1 MPDDEKNQSIEEIL
15 TAAHREYRKS
25 LTKRSFFKVSN
36 QHAVEDLVQDT
47 FVKAWIYMQKGGKID
62 VMKSFLYHVLNNL
75 IVDEYRKHKSSSLD
89 MLMEKGLDVRD
100 GHDTHERTCNI
111 LDGRAAIELLEKL
124 PEKYRRIMQMRY
136 AENLSLEEIS
146 HSTGQSKNTIAVQL
160 HRGLEKLKILY
171 HDKDK
176 RI

>member
-1 MPDDEKNQSIEEIL
+1 MPNENDKQSIDEIL

-25 LTKRSFFKVSN
+25 LTKRSFFKMSN
-36 QHAVEDLVQDT
+36 QHTVEDLVQDT

-100 GHDTHERTCNI
+100 SVNDHEKVCNI
-111 LDGRAAIELLEKL
+111 LDGKAAIELLNDL
-124 PEKYRRIMQMRY
+124 PDKYKRIMQMRY

-146 HSTGQSKNTIAVQL
+146 IATGQSKNTIAVQL
-160 HRGLEKLKILY
+160 HRGLEKLKTLY
-171 HDKDK
+171 HKDK
-176 RI
+176 YI